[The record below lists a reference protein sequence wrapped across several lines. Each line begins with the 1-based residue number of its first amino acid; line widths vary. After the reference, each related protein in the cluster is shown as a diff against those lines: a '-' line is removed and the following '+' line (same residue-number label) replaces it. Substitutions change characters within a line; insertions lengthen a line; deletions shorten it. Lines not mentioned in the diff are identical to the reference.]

1 MNALLERLGR
11 FASRHRW
18 WVLGVWVLLLLGL
31 TLVSRQVGGSFVNDY
46 TVPGSESKSGLAVL
60 QKDFTSASGYSGQI
74 VFHATKGK
82 VSDQSSAVKTTM
94 TNVGGLDHVMSA
106 TDPLSQDGTPAV
118 SKDGTIAYGS
128 VSWDVAPA
136 SLDTAYLDKLDAAVK
151 PAEAAGL
158 TVDYGGGAG
167 QIGQQPDDAL
177 SEIIGLTCALIL
189 LLIMFASIVAALIP
203 LVGAI
208 FSVGTGLALVG
219 ILAAAT
225 NLPTT
230 APTVATLLGLGV
242 AVDYGLFLVARHR
255 EQLDHG
261 MEMEESIGTTTATSG
276 AAVVVAGS
284 TVVIAILGLYVA
296 DVPFVGALGA
306 ASAIVVAVTMLS
318 ALTLVP
324 AFLGLARGRVRSR
337 GDRKQKTAAEIADA
351 DRMHENSAFARWGRK
366 VSNRPWPWAVA
377 STALLVLLAI
387 PVLSL
392 RLGQLDAGSDP
403 TSQSDR
409 RAYDLISQGFGEGV
423 NGPLTVVLTLPKE
436 SSSDQQ
442 TLLSSAQKTLAGT
455 QGVASAATPTVS
467 SSGTVAV
474 INVIPTTAPDDAKTT
489 DLVDHLRDTVLP
501 SLGAQDT
508 YLVGT
513 TAGYVDFTEKIGQ
526 RMIWLILAV
535 VLLSLVLLTIAF
547 RSIVISVK
555 AAVLNLLS
563 VGAAYGVVVAVFQW
577 GWGSQYLGIDQD
589 LPIPAFVPMLMFAI
603 VFGLSMDYEVFL
615 LSRVREAWHQ
625 TGDAHRAVA
634 IGIGST
640 ARVIT
645 TAAAIM
651 VVVFSSFVLDTDP
664 TIKMLSV
671 GMAVAVLIDASVV
684 RMVLVPALMTILG
697 AHAWYL
703 PRWLDRIIPDLQL
716 EGSVEAVAPT
726 LVVVDD
732 EPVDDG
738 PDVDESESVGTPSS

>member
-11 FASRHRW
+11 FASRQRW

-31 TLVSRQVGGSFVNDY
+31 TLVSRQVGGNFVNDY

-60 QKDFTSASGYSGQI
+60 QKDFKSASGYSGQI
-74 VFHATKGK
+74 VFHAKKGK

-106 TDPLSQDGTPAV
+106 TDPLTQDGTPAV

-136 SLDTAYLDKLDAAVK
+136 SLDTAYLDKLDKAVK
-151 PAEAAGL
+151 PAESAGL

-167 QIGQQPDDAL
+167 QIGQQPDDAI
-177 SEIIGLTCALIL
+177 SEVIGLTCALIL

-261 MEMEESIGTTTATSG
+261 MEMEESIGKTTGTSG

-284 TVVIAILGLYVA
+284 TVVIAILGLYVS

-306 ASAIVVAVTMLS
+306 ASAIVVAVTMVS

-324 AFLGLARGRVRSR
+324 AFLGLARGRVRGR
-337 GDRKQKTAAEIADA
+337 GDRKEKTAAEIADA
-351 DRMHENSAFARWGRK
+351 DQTHENSAFARWGRK
-366 VSNRPWPWAVA
+366 VSDRPWPWAVA

-409 RAYDLISQGFGEGV
+409 RAYDLISKGFGEGE

-455 QGVASAATPTVS
+455 KGVASAATPTVS

-474 INVIPTTAPDDAKTT
+474 INVIPTTAPDDARTT

-501 SLGAQDT
+501 GLGAKDT

-535 VLLSLVLLTIAF
+535 VLLSLILLTIAF

-577 GWGSQYLGIDQD
+577 GWGSQYIGIDQD

-716 EGSVEAVAPT
+716 EGSVEAMAPT
-726 LVVVDD
+726 LVPVDD
-732 EPVDDG
+732 EPVDDE
-738 PDVDESESVGTPSS
+738 PDVDESESVGTPTP

>member
-136 SLDTAYLDKLDAAVK
+136 SLDTAYLDKLDTAVK
-151 PAEAAGL
+151 PAEKAGL

-284 TVVIAILGLYVA
+284 TVVVAILGLYVA

-474 INVIPTTAPDDAKTT
+474 INVIPTTAPDDARTT

-501 SLGAQDT
+501 GLGAQDT

-726 LVVVDD
+726 LVAVAD

>member
-1 MNALLERLGR
+1 
-11 FASRHRW
+11 
-18 WVLGVWVLLLLGL
+18 
-31 TLVSRQVGGSFVNDY
+31 
-46 TVPGSESKSGLAVL
+46 
-60 QKDFTSASGYSGQI
+60 
-74 VFHATKGK
+74 
-82 VSDQSSAVKTTM
+82 
-94 TNVGGLDHVMSA
+94 
-106 TDPLSQDGTPAV
+106 
-118 SKDGTIAYGS
+118 
-128 VSWDVAPA
+128 
-136 SLDTAYLDKLDAAVK
+136 
-151 PAEAAGL
+151 
-158 TVDYGGGAG
+158 
-167 QIGQQPDDAL
+167 
-177 SEIIGLTCALIL
+177 
-189 LLIMFASIVAALIP
+189 
-203 LVGAI
+203 
-208 FSVGTGLALVG
+208 
-219 ILAAAT
+219 
-225 NLPTT
+225 
-230 APTVATLLGLGV
+230 
-242 AVDYGLFLVARHR
+242 
-255 EQLDHG
+255 
-261 MEMEESIGTTTATSG
+261 
-276 AAVVVAGS
+276 
-284 TVVIAILGLYVA
+284 
-296 DVPFVGALGA
+296 
-306 ASAIVVAVTMLS
+306 
-318 ALTLVP
+318 VP

-563 VGAAYGVVVAVFQW
+563 VGAAYGVVVVVFQW

-726 LVVVDD
+726 LVAVDD
-732 EPVDDG
+732 GPVDDG

>member
-18 WVLGVWVLLLLGL
+18 WVVGVWLVLLVGL
-31 TLVSRQVGGSFVNDY
+31 TLASKSAGGNFVNDY
-46 TVPGSESKSGLAVL
+46 TVPGSQSSNGLNVL
-60 QKDFTSASGYSGQI
+60 QSDFRSASGYSGQI
-74 VFHATKGK
+74 LFHAEQGK
-82 VSDQSSAVKTTM
+82 VSDQSQAVAQTM
-94 TNVGGLDHVMSA
+94 KNVGGLPHVISA
-106 TDPLSQDGTPAV
+106 TDPLTAPGTPAV

-128 VSWDVAPA
+128 VSWDVVPA
-136 SLDTAYLDKLDAAVK
+136 SLDKAYLSSLDKAVQ
-151 PAEAAGL
+151 PARSAGL
-158 TVDYGGGAG
+158 VVDYGGGAG
-167 QIGQQPDDAL
+167 QIGQAPDDAV
-177 SEIIGLTCALIL
+177 SELIGLSAALVL
-189 LLIMFASIVAALIP
+189 LLIMFASIVAALVP
-203 LVGAI
+203 LVGAV

-219 ILAAAT
+219 LVAAAI

-261 MEMEESIGTTTATSG
+261 MEVDESIGRTTATSG

-284 TVVIAILGLYVA
+284 TVVIAILGLYVSA
-296 DVPFVGALGA
+296 VPFVGALGL

-324 AFLGLARGRVRSR
+324 AFLALARGRVRSR
-337 GDRKQKTAAEIADA
+337 SERATAAHAADA
-351 DRMHENSAFARWGRK
+351 ERTHENSAFARWGRK

-377 STALLVLLAI
+377 SVLLLLVLAI

-392 RLGQLDAGSDP
+392 RLGQLDAGTDP

-409 RAYDLISQGFGEGV
+409 RAYDLVSQGFGEGT
-423 NGPLTVVLTLPKE
+423 NGPLTVVLKLP
-436 SSSDQQ
+436 SGSQQQ
-442 TLLSSAQKTLAGT
+442 TQDFLSKAQKTLAGT
-455 QGVASAATPTVS
+455 SGVASVAQPATS

-474 INVIPTTAPDDAKTT
+474 INVVPTTAPDSARTS
-489 DLVDHLRDTVLP
+489 DLVDNLKDTVLP
-501 SLGAQDT
+501 GLGARAS
-508 YLVGT
+508 YVVGT
-513 TAGYVDFTEKIGQ
+513 TAGYVDFTEKVGQ

-547 RSIVISVK
+547 RSLVISVK
-555 AAVLNLLS
+555 AAILNLLS
-563 VGAAYGVVVAVFQW
+563 VGAAYGVVVAVFQF
-577 GWGSQYLGIDQD
+577 GWGSQLLGIDQD

-651 VVVFSSFVLDTDP
+651 VVVFTSFVLDSDP

-684 RMVLVPALMTILG
+684 RMVLVPALMSILG
-697 AHAWYL
+697 AHAWWL
-703 PRWLDRIIPDLQL
+703 PRWLDRVIPDLQL
-716 EGSVEAVAPT
+716 EGP
-726 LVVVDD
+726 L
-732 EPVDDG
+732 EPVPEAEPEPEAASEAAPVG
-738 PDVDESESVGTPSS
+738 PARRP

>member
-18 WVLGVWVLLLLGL
+18 WVVGVWVLLLLGL
-31 TLVSRQVGGSFVNDY
+31 TLVNRQVGGSFVNDY
-46 TVPGSESKSGLAVL
+46 TVPGSESSSGLDVL
-60 QKDFTSASGYSGQI
+60 EKDFKSASGYSGQI
-74 VFHATKGK
+74 VFHAEKGK

-94 TNVGGLDHVMSA
+94 ADVGKLDHVMSA
-106 TDPLSQDGTPAV
+106 TDPLTQDNTPAV
-118 SKDGTIAYGS
+118 SKDGTIAYGT

-136 SLDTAYLDKLDAAVK
+136 SLDAAYLDKLDDAVK
-151 PAEAAGL
+151 PAEKAGL
-158 TVDYGGGAG
+158 VVDYGGGAG

-177 SEIIGLTCALIL
+177 SEVIGLACALLL
-189 LLIMFASIVAALIP
+189 LLIMFGSIVAALIP

-261 MEMEESIGTTTATSG
+261 METEDSIGKTTATSG
-276 AAVVVAGS
+276 ASVVIAGS
-284 TVVIAILGLYVA
+284 TVVIAILGLYVSA
-296 DVPFVGALGA
+296 VPFVGALGA

-324 AFLGLARGRVRSR
+324 AFLGLARGRVRAR
-337 GDRKQKTAAEIADA
+337 GDRKMKTAAEIADA
-351 DRMHENSAFARWGRK
+351 DHTHENSAFARWGRK
-366 VSNRPWPWAVA
+366 VSDKPWPWAVA

-423 NGPLTVVLTLPKE
+423 NGPLTVVLKLPKE

-442 TLLSSAQKTLAGT
+442 KLLSSSQKTLAGT
-455 QGVASAATPTVS
+455 KGVASAGTPSTS
-467 SSGTVAV
+467 KSGTIAV
-474 INVIPTTAPDDAKTT
+474 VNVIPTTAPDDAKTS
-489 DLVDHLRDTVLP
+489 DLVDHLRDSVLP
-501 SLGAQDT
+501 GLGASDT

-535 VLLSLVLLTIAF
+535 VLLSLILLTVAF

-577 GWGSQYLGIDQD
+577 GWGSQYIGIDQD

-651 VVVFSSFVLDTDP
+651 VVVFSSFVLDSDP

-684 RMVLVPALMTILG
+684 RMVLVPALMSILG

-703 PRWLDRIIPDLQL
+703 PHWLDRIIPDLQL
-716 EGSVEAVAPT
+716 EGPI
-726 LVVVDD
+726 
-732 EPVDDG
+732 EPVQA
-738 PDVDESESVGTPSS
+738 PEPESEPESEARV